1 MCIRKYECMHC
12 IILYFVA
19 TCKRPFGP
27 LLLNKM
33 KAKNNT
39 QYHIKSQ
46 QTEGKLR
53 RKHVTPLFVNV
64 SILQPMMH
72 VLTHT
77 EVELI
82 TVYDFSE
89 LNIMWR
95 KQHCRSNR
103 QLCCLLLRQCCRF
116 GQQCRSNVRLCRSNI
131 RLCRKDEISTQ
142 TSFDIVAFFAT
153 KSNVVSTLLLVW
165 TGL

>member
-1 MCIRKYECMHC
+1 MKTQIKHRRNRKCIDTKAQILHKYNNNNVVSTYVAITCVYANMYIICVMCIRKYECMHC

-89 LNIMWR
+89 LNIM
-95 KQHCRSNR
+95 
-103 QLCCLLLRQCCRF
+103 
-116 GQQCRSNVRLCRSNI
+116 
-131 RLCRKDEISTQ
+131 
-142 TSFDIVAFFAT
+142 
-153 KSNVVSTLLLVW
+153 
-165 TGL
+165 